1 MKDKHLLLLNRQL
14 TELDKI
20 GSNLKTKNEYSFGV
34 NAWKSSTISVIER
47 IFGTESRKIAE
58 IEKITLGRSYSMNG
72 PDLYHL
78 ETVKETGRSI
88 IEACIAE
95 IEILGVPEQRYDGI
109 EKGINL
115 TVVQSQSNQQ
125 KIKIELIVSALRE
138 ELTGKQ
144 LAEIQDILDE
154 SADNQSKKIKTID
167 KLKSFGID
175 TLSGILSGLLTNPQI
190 WGS

>member
-1 MKDKHLLLLNRQL
+1 MKEKYLLLLNRQL

-20 GSNLKTKNEYSFGV
+20 GSNPKTQDEYSFGV
-34 NAWKSSTISVIER
+34 DAWKSSTISVIER

-58 IEKITLGRSYSMNG
+58 IEKIELGRSVSMNG
-72 PDLYHL
+72 PNRYHI

-88 IEACIAE
+88 IEACIVE

-125 KIKIELIVSALRE
+125 KIKLELIVSALRE
-138 ELTGKQ
+138 EMTGKQ

-154 SADNQSKKIKTID
+154 PTDNKSKKAKTID

-190 WGS
+190 WGI